1 MSNRVT
7 LDIRGVNESMRVLK
21 EFDREYYEAVRSEL
35 ADVLQPVVQDARGMY
50 PDQPLSNWGPWR
62 ASGLNPTRTGARG
75 TQAGRNLSYTG
86 SSLRSRVRADVSRR
100 SRRFEGGGRVTNIA
114 GVTQWS
120 PAGVIM
126 ETAGMETDSVFA
138 RNLSG
143 ALGSYAAP
151 DPLGGRILP
160 RAVRRNLK
168 AVQAELGRV
177 IDAAVKRAQQKLDAA
192 GGVLI
197 KR

>member
-21 EFDREYYEAVRSEL
+21 EFDREYYEAVRSDMVKALEPIV
-35 ADVLQPVVQDARGMY
+35 ADARGMY
-50 PDQPLSNWGPWR
+50 PNDNPISNWGPWK
-62 ASGLNPTRTGARG
+62 ASGLNPTRTGAKG
-75 TQAGRNLSYTG
+75 TQAGRNLSYIG
-86 SSLRSRVRADVSRR
+86 SKADSRLRADVSRK
-100 SRRFEGGGRVTNIA
+100 SRFTAGTRIKNIA

-120 PAGVIM
+120 PAAVILERAGT
-126 ETAGMETDSVFA
+126 ETRSVFSDNVDDELGAFA
-138 RNLSG
+138 RQ
-143 ALGSYAAP
+143 

-177 IDAAVKRAQQKLDAA
+177 IDAAVKRAQQKLDDA

>member
-75 TQAGRNLSYTG
+75 TQASV
-86 SSLRSRVRADVSRR
+86 RSRVRADVSRR